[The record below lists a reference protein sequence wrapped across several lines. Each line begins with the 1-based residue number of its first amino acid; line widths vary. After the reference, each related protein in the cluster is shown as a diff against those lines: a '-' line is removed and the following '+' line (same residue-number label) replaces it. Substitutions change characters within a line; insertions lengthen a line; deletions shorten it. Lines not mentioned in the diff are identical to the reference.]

1 MEGDCEERDAGL
13 GVKVGRMERDR
24 GETDAGMVLR
34 ERVCGKRRQGVEL
47 QTLITMSCLSGSGLF
62 LSDPKG

>member
-1 MEGDCEERDAGL
+1 MGKGMPGL
-13 GVKVGRMERDR
+13 GMKVGRMERDC
-24 GETDAGMVLR
+24 GETDAGMELT
-34 ERVCGKRRQGVEL
+34 ERVCGKRRQGGEV